1 MGMIPGNPES
11 KPWFLIEIGG
21 PENIRHLST
30 IRPIKFEA
38 QAFDQ
43 AGADFTAKTAM
54 ERLAETRMIPVYMM
68 TASAQLLS

>member
-1 MGMIPGNPES
+1 MILGNSEH

-21 PENIRHLST
+21 PENIRHLSA
-30 IRPIKFEA
+30 IRPIKFET

-43 AGADFTAKTAM
+43 AGADFTAKMAM

>member
-1 MGMIPGNPES
+1 MIPGNPES

-21 PENIRHLST
+21 PENIRHLSA
-30 IRPIKFEA
+30 IRPIKFET

-43 AGADFTAKTAM
+43 AGADFTAKMAM